1 MTAIIIIIIS
11 CTGKEFHFGERDTA
25 PAKPKRDWS
34 SLSQEY
40 TTEDNQVRFFIIFT
54 KLSSSI
60 FFGLKG
66 TGRVVSSD
74 PPYKVDNALF
84 ITVPLKALSD
94 HILIIY
100 QCL

>member
-1 MTAIIIIIIS
+1 MRETLPQLNLNVIGLLSARNILQRIIR
-11 CTGKEFHFGERDTA
+11 CA
-25 PAKPKRDWS
+25 S
-34 SLSQEY
+34 SI
-40 TTEDNQVRFFIIFT
+40 FIIFT

-94 HILIIY
+94 LILIIY
-100 QCL
+100 ECL